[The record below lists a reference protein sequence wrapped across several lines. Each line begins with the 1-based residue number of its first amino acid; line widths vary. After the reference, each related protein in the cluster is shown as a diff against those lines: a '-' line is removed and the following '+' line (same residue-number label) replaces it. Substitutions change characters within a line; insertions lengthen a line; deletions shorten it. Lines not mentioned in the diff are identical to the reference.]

1 MANDNKNA
9 PSPKERL
16 APTLQKSKDQAKSR
30 SHDFKGEDWYQS
42 AFARFSVSKTA
53 RGDTLNRLLPPKKF
67 D

>member
-1 MANDNKNA
+1 MANDNNNA
-9 PSPKERL
+9 PTPKERL

-30 SHDFKGEDWYQS
+30 SHDFKVEDWYQS

>member
-1 MANDNKNA
+1 MTNDNKNA
-9 PSPKERL
+9 PTPKERL
-16 APTLQKSKDQAKSR
+16 APTLQKSKDQAKPR
-30 SHDFKGEDWYQS
+30 SQDFKSEDWYQS

>member
-1 MANDNKNA
+1 MTIDNKNA
-9 PSPKERL
+9 PTPKERL
-16 APTLQKSKDQAKSR
+16 APTLQKNKDQAKTR
-30 SHDFKGEDWYQS
+30 SHDFKDEDWYQS

>member
-1 MANDNKNA
+1 MANDHKNT
-9 PSPKERL
+9 PTPKERL
-16 APTLQKSKDQAKSR
+16 TPALLKNKEQAKPR
-30 SHDFKGEDWYQS
+30 AHDFKGEDWYQS